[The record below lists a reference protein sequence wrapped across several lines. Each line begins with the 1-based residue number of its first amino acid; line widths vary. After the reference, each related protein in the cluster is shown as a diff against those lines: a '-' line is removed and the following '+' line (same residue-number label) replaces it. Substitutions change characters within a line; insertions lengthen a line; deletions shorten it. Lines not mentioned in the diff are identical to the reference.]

1 MYGSSLQLQ
10 STKILQPILCGIMEA
25 QRSQPMLGMS
35 GNADN
40 LTAVIPHFSLINGSN
55 FSPANCRGNIMSTR
69 RGSWSSPD
77 AGGNCLDAIQKCP
90 TRCRNKG
97 SGLKSR
103 LGAFQWRLN
112 ANFPPTVQCQAL
124 GKIKQIAFRCVSEGC
139 TLCEDR
145 PWLLTL
151 SRGHQGKKV
160 KFEDAVLNL
169 FINLFLI
176 YQLVQRELKLIRPV

>member
-1 MYGSSLQLQ
+1 
-10 STKILQPILCGIMEA
+10 MEV
-25 QRSQPMLGMS
+25 QRSQPTLGMS

-55 FSPANCRGNIMSTR
+55 FFPVNCRGDIMSTR

-112 ANFPPTVQCQAL
+112 ANFPPTVHCQSL
-124 GKIKQIAFRCVSEGC
+124 GKIKQIAFTCVSEGC

-145 PWLLTL
+145 PRLLTL
-151 SRGHQGKKV
+151 SRDQPWSGKKGQLWGCSLESFY
-160 KFEDAVLNL
+160 KYFPNL
-169 FINLFLI
+169 SVGAKRVEAHQTSLGDYGTQFLQNL
-176 YQLVQRELKLIRPV
+176 